1 MAGLHLMLEEK
12 PIAIIGPTTSS
23 QVALLSGLAG
33 TTRIPLLSYSATD
46 PLLTT
51 SRQWPYFMRTVP
63 SDATKMEAIADLLA
77 LYRYKHFVAIFT
89 DDRFGR
95 NGISV
100 LENILQNRWGWQHP
114 VVARVALKRGREY
127 DDARSS
133 LELLQ
138 QVRTSVMIIHAGGDG
153 PDAVLKAGTCVPG
166 IAVELG
172 MFSRSY
178 VWITTEL
185 TRLITYPVN
194 PPACHPPYSPAVEL
208 GMFSRGYVWITTEPT
223 SLQSFTYD
231 GATASFMP
239 QVQVRT

>member
-1 MAGLHLMLEEK
+1 MAGARAELTFEAPQKTAHTHLSLAKWQRSLLPTASPPLSVPSSPPPLPPTGLHLMLEER

-77 LYRYKHFVAIFT
+77 LYRYRHFVAIFT

-100 LENILQNRWGWQHP
+100 LENILQNRW
-114 VVARVALKRGREY
+114 VCA
-127 DDARSS
+127 
-133 LELLQ
+133 
-138 QVRTSVMIIHAGGDG
+138 M
-153 PDAVLKAGTCVPG
+153 
-166 IAVELG
+166 G
-172 MFSRSY
+172 M
-178 VWITTEL
+178 
-185 TRLITYPVN
+185 P
-194 PPACHPPYSPAVEL
+194 
-208 GMFSRGYVWITTEPT
+208 
-223 SLQSFTYD
+223 
-231 GATASFMP
+231 
-239 QVQVRT
+239 